1 MVGYSSRDPPPPITG
16 YPTGG
21 GWGRGGLFFVNRLA
35 FPPPSSSASPGLL
48 VRPRADGR
56 EEEEGRSS
64 RPCANQAHNTTM
76 TPSCFSLLPP
86 ELHVCHVSGFLP
98 HADRLAMALTCRDL
112 RAAYRHAITGR

>member
-1 MVGYSSRDPPPPITG
+1 M
-16 YPTGG
+16 
-21 GWGRGGLFFVNRLA
+21 NRLA

-56 EEEEGRSS
+56 EEEEEGRSS

-76 TPSCFSLLPP
+76 TPSCLSLLPP